1 MIYYIKFQNND
12 GVLLTISIIYLFDI
26 FYKGSTAFLLLL
38 FELFAVLFIDL
49 LIIVFYLVGVVSV
62 RFLIGVGDVD
72 LPILGVYYYIGD
84 LDLSGVVPF

>member
-1 MIYYIKFQNND
+1 M
-12 GVLLTISIIYLFDI
+12 
-26 FYKGSTAFLLLL
+26 
-38 FELFAVLFIDL
+38 LFIDL